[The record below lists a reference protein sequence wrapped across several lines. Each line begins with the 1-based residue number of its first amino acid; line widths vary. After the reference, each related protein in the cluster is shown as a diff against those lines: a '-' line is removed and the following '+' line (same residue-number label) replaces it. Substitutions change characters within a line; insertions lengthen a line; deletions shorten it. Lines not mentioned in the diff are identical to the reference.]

1 MSAIKKYFK
10 TKKEAIE
17 VAKERRKINNTYTI
31 QVFKKPKGT
40 RHHGMYAV
48 CTYLDFINTY

>member
-31 QVFKKPKGT
+31 QGFKKPKCT

>member
-17 VAKERRKINNTYTI
+17 VAKERRKIKDTYI
-31 QVFKKPKGT
+31 ISVFKMPKGS

-48 CTYLDFINTY
+48 CTYLEFINTY

>member
-10 TKKEAIE
+10 TKKEAFE
-17 VAKERRKINNTYTI
+17 ALEKRRKSYLDGLR
-31 QVFKKPKGT
+31 VFKMPKGT

-48 CTYLDFINTY
+48 CTYLEYINTY